1 MREDTLSTYAREIQH
16 GGAVPDFVLFYQ
28 PDQLESRIK
37 TMKTLFPDLVY
48 ETTIEP
54 GFMDEVLFWLNP
66 INDNQIITI
75 YRNNGTISKSIPSA
89 HE

>member
-1 MREDTLSTYAREIQH
+1 
-16 GGAVPDFVLFYQ
+16 
-28 PDQLESRIK
+28 
-37 TMKTLFPDLVY
+37 MKTLFPDLVY